1 MTARSWIDEE
11 PRAAVYV
18 RQAIELFLR
27 GSRRPMRLLVAASLF
42 IAIVVGATA
51 FARRTY
57 APHYVLRVVET
68 DRDRSSLPRPPR
80 QLAEYVREGVF
91 TSKPLLELVHRYGL
105 YPGLSRKNP
114 RAALDSFRED
124 IDVDVY
130 RNYFVEERSAD
141 APPRSARLSVS
152 YSGPSRDI
160 AVGVTRDLGS
170 LIVQHET
177 AMRRAQA
184 AGAAAYAKREVDLA
198 QRALVSRRAELASK
212 RAEIERAAGLE
223 PKLQVELVSLLVS
236 LDGLERRQDESE
248 RRQAVLALGAAFE
261 GSGLGM
267 SFEVADD
274 ASLSTGSEERN
285 TQMMLGGL
293 SLIFGLPLVAM
304 AVGAFDTKRG
314 RA

>member
-1 MTARSWIDEE
+1 MARSWIDDE
-11 PRAAVYV
+11 PRAGVYV
-18 RQAIELFLR
+18 RQAVALLLR
-27 GSRRPMRLLVAASLF
+27 GLKRPARLLVAAALF
-42 IAIVVGATA
+42 IAIVVGTTL

-68 DRDRSSLPRPPR
+68 DRDPSNLPRPRR
-80 QLAEYVREGVF
+80 QLADYVREGVF
-91 TSKPLLELVHRYGL
+91 TSKPLLELIHRYGL
-105 YPGLSRKNP
+105 YSSLSQKNP

-124 IDVDVY
+124 IDVEVY

-141 APPRSARLSVS
+141 TPARSARLSVS
-152 YSGPSRDI
+152 YSGPSRDV

-170 LIVQHET
+170 LIVQHEI

-184 AGAAAYAKREVDLA
+184 ARAAEYAKREVELA
-198 QRALVSRRAELASK
+198 QQVLLSRRAAMTSK
-212 RAEIERAAGLE
+212 RAEIVRAAGRE

-236 LDGLERRQDESE
+236 LGALERRQDESE
-248 RRQAVLALGAAFE
+248 RRQATLSLGASLE
-261 GSGLGM
+261 KRGLGM
-267 SFEVADD
+267 SFEVVDD

-285 TQMMLGGL
+285 TQMMLGGM

-304 AVGAFDTKRG
+304 AVGAFDPKRG